1 MLGVGRAVRL
11 AEGLVVLV
19 EQMGEEEEKT
29 WVVPRA
35 EESTVPVVL
44 WVGAAHKGMGAVER
58 GLRPCFPF
66 HVTYVHSAS

>member
-1 MLGVGRAVRL
+1 MLGLGRAVRL

-19 EQMGEEEEKT
+19 EQMG
-29 WVVPRA
+29 

-66 HVTYVHSAS
+66 HVTVQS